1 MRLIN
6 CCLLSALRLLNE
18 RYYIYAK
25 DDHWLL
31 TAMLSALFRVK
42 TIYFYCEMLIL

>member
-6 CCLLSALRLLNE
+6 CCLLSTLRLLNE